1 MNDTIDRAEIFWHK
15 YKYYP
20 YEKELAYRELVSI
33 FKSSDIE
40 VKKDYISVY
49 GAITPEKVKEL
60 VYFSKG
66 KINGSELLTTQKKI
80 ENGYLDKSKKQNTR
94 YSAHGLHEYK
104 GKFNPQVVQ
113 ALLNIFNVN
122 PRHLVLDPFC
132 GSGTTITECAHRG
145 ILSIG
150 ADINP
155 LAVKISNAKIRAVN
169 TNVDLLEITLNLVCE
184 KFLNGLK
191 KKVSISQEDS
201 VRVEYL
207 KKWFDEDTF
216 YKIELY
222 RQIVENIDSSLKDIL
237 LILGSNLL
245 RDYSLQEPSDLR
257 IRRRIS
263 PMPNISF
270 EDNLQNAIANFVL
283 SIRNSQSIIGVKE
296 SNNFAVNQDITS
308 FDSDFIIKDDSVDF
322 AITSPPYA
330 TALPYIDTQRLSLV
344 WLNLISP
351 EDIRPLEGNLIG
363 SREFSKKIQLFE
375 WNEKLDKNSEN
386 LPDEVFNLCVN
397 LKKSLS
403 DNDGFRRQAV
413 PALMYRY
420 FSNMKSAFISIR
432 NKLKKD
438 SFFTLIVGHNTTTL
452 GGNKIEINTPEML
465 GIIGSQVNFEFTE
478 NMELQTYQR
487 YGLHYS
493 NSVNRESLIV
503 LRKK

>member
-1 MNDTIDRAEIFWHK
+1 MNNSVEHAKLYWHK

-20 YEKELAYRELVSI
+20 YEKELAYRELFSI
-33 FKSSDIE
+33 FNSLEIID
-40 VKKDYISVY
+40 KKDYVSIS
-49 GAITPEKVKEL
+49 GTIIPDNIKEL

-80 ENGYLDKSKKQNTR
+80 ENGYSDDSKKQNTR

-113 ALLNIFNVN
+113 ALLNIFNIN
-122 PRHLVLDPFC
+122 PSHLVLDPFC
-132 GSGTTITECAHRG
+132 GSGTTITECAHKG
-145 ILSIG
+145 IQSIG
-150 ADINP
+150 TDINP
-155 LAVKISNAKIRAVN
+155 LAAKIANAKILAVN
-169 TNVDLLEITLNLVCE
+169 TSVEVLESTLNFVFN

-191 KKVSISQEDS
+191 KSINLNQEVSA
-201 VRVEYL
+201 RVEYL
-207 KKWFDEDTF
+207 KKWFDEDNF

-222 RQIVENIDSSLKDIL
+222 RQIVENNGSELKDIL

-245 RDYSLQEPSDLR
+245 RDYSLQEPYDLR

-263 PMPNISF
+263 PMPAISF
-270 EDNLQNAIANFVL
+270 EDNLQNAIENFVL
-283 SIRNSQSIIGVKE
+283 SIKKSQSIIGVKK
-296 SNNFAVNQDITS
+296 SKNHAINQDITS
-308 FDSDFIIKDDSVDF
+308 LDSDVIINNNSVDF

-363 SREFSKKIQLFE
+363 SREFNKKMHLLD
-375 WNEKLDKNSEN
+375 WNEKLEKNSES
-386 LPDEVFNLCVN
+386 LPDEVYNLCVK
-397 LKKSLS
+397 LKNSLS
-403 DNDGFRRQAV
+403 KSDGFRRQAV

-420 FSNMKSAFISIR
+420 FSSMKKAFISVHR
-432 NKLKKD
+432 KLKKD
-438 SFFTLIVGHNTTTL
+438 SYFTLIVGYNTTTL

-493 NSVNRESLIV
+493 NSVNKESLIV